1 MPKTFRKP
9 APYMVLQDS
18 APIKKD
24 ALWLRRCFAP
34 LMAKR
39 LPTVLYT
46 GFKHDFI
53 ISYIQQHK
61 KQYPYFLK
69 LDIAKFYPSIS
80 HLHLVV
86 ETQLAYKNLLGL
98 SYIPKSFKAQ
108 ALPILHRFFQE
119 LPTEGYGIP
128 LNSSMAKTLAPL
140 IYVNFLLQLKKQGDC
155 RFVVY
160 ADDFLFLCRSAKA
173 CEQLYIDFSNFLY
186 HVELKVNTLKVQQGR
201 FATATL
207 DFCGYRFSG
216 GYVSITPEK
225 VQQFKE
231 SIQRHCL
238 YAQTTPQLWDE
249 RKFIKS
255 INAKINGFGHYYKYA
270 HVKRLYAHLDS
281 FIRQQVRRLYKH
293 LGLASLTVKKFY
305 HIGLRSLSMII
316 EKKPQKLIS
325 PNGYKIYKEKTKM
338 YKDKDSGG
346 GGSRPLLEKLI
357 HQQAEIIAQLKQM
370 NSHQQEMIR
379 RLDL

>member
-1 MPKTFRKP
+1 MPRTFHKP

-24 ALWLRRCFAP
+24 ALWLRKCFAP

-53 ISYIQQHK
+53 ISYVQQHK

-69 LDIAKFYPSIS
+69 MDIAKFYPSIS
-80 HLHLVV
+80 HHHLVV

-98 SYIPKSFKAQ
+98 SYVPKRFKAQ
-108 ALPILHRFFQE
+108 ALPMLHRFFQE

-128 LNSSMAKTLAPL
+128 LNSSMAKAVSPL

-155 RFVVY
+155 RFIVY

-186 HVELKVNTLKVQQGR
+186 HVDLKVNMLKVQQGR
-201 FATATL
+201 FASATL

-216 GYVSITPEK
+216 GYVSVSPEK
-225 VQQFKE
+225 IQQFKE
-231 SIQRHCL
+231 SILKHCHN
-238 YAQTTPQLWDE
+238 TNNRTKLWDE
-249 RKFIKS
+249 RRLIKT
-255 INAKINGFGHYYKYA
+255 INAKVNGFGHYYKYA
-270 HVKRLYAHLDS
+270 HVKRLYHHLDA
-281 FIRQQVRRLYKH
+281 FIRQQVRDLYKQ
-293 LGLASLTVKKFY
+293 LGLASPTLKEFY
-305 HIGLRSLSMII
+305 HLGLRSLALILQ
-316 EKKPQKLIS
+316 KKQQKLIS
-325 PNGYKIYKEKTKM
+325 PKAYKIYKESTKT
-338 YKDKDSGG
+338 YTNRARDFINI
-346 GGSRPLLEKLI
+346 PYLEKLI
-357 HQQAEIIAQLKQM
+357 HQQTEIIAQLKQM
-370 NSHQQEMIR
+370 NRHQQELIK